1 MGMRNFRHQ
10 LTVSKSG
17 KSALLR
23 VEVSDSLGKR
33 MINLSRVTGWRKDL
47 ALKHLSIDSEDWNL
61 DTARVY
67 LALETLKLA
76 RDRYEGFSF
85 INTVKSLSSFEVH
98 FWASKF
104 LSNDK
109 ARRAWRVMYG

>member
-1 MGMRNFRHQ
+1 
-10 LTVSKSG
+10 
-17 KSALLR
+17 
-23 VEVSDSLGKR
+23 
-33 MINLSRVTGWRKDL
+33 MINLSSVTGWKKDL
-47 ALKHLSIDSEDWNL
+47 VLKHLSFDSEDWSV

-67 LALETLKLA
+67 VALETLKVA
-76 RDRYEGFSF
+76 RDRYEGFRF
-85 INTVKSLSSFEVH
+85 INIIKSLSSFEVH